1 MQRVA
6 VSSWALR
13 GALAALA
20 WLATDAAEARPRCPE
35 GFWLSSGSCC
45 AVGSEYVPAKNQCM
59 PVRPERRCVAGHLD
73 DCVSAARDLEQRGA
87 SSASY
92 SAELYRYACE
102 EGYAP
107 GCRGLGSLYHRGLGL
122 ERDEARARVLYEESC
137 DGGDAP
143 GCTVLAKLLLD
154 EGSDA
159 MRADELLAQAC
170 HRGDADACDVF
181 ARRLSVNPGQ
191 LANSIVYLERA
202 CDGGVGR
209 ACRNLVELAREEQ
222 RVNPVREHRLLEQ
235 ACRAGDAVGCT
246 LLGDALREGSIVPQN
261 LVVAALRYRAA
272 CDAGHGLGCMRL
284 GELTF
289 RGDGVTRD
297 LAQAAELFAQACRA
311 GEPLACERAAAMQS
325 ERAAKPARSLSRVP

>member
-1 MQRVA
+1 M
-6 VSSWALR
+6 R

-20 WLATDAAEARPRCPE
+20 WLATEAAEARPRCPE
-35 GFWLSSGSCC
+35 GMWLSGGSCC

-59 PVRPERRCVAGHLD
+59 PVRAERRCVAGHLD
-73 DCVSAARDLEQRGA
+73 DCVSAARELEQRGA

-107 GCRGLGSLYHRGLGL
+107 ACRGLGSLYHRGLGL
-122 ERDEARARVLYEESC
+122 DRDEARARVLYEESC

-143 GCTVLAKLLLD
+143 GCTVLAKLLLE

-181 ARRLSVNPGQ
+181 ARRLSANPAQ
-191 LANSIVYLERA
+191 LAQSIAYLERA
-202 CDGGVGR
+202 CDGGIGR
-209 ACRNLVELAREEQ
+209 ACRNLVEIAHQQQYVE
-222 RVNPVREHRLLEQ
+222 PVREQRLLEL
-235 ACRAGDAVGCT
+235 ACRASDPVGCT
-246 LLGDALREGSIVPQN
+246 LLGDALREGNIVPKN
-261 LVVAALRYRAA
+261 LVLAALRYRSA
-272 CDAGHGLGCMRL
+272 CEAGHGLGCMRL
-284 GELTF
+284 GELTS

-297 LAQAAELFAQACRA
+297 LTQAAELFGRACLA

-325 ERAAKPARSLSRVP
+325 ERSVKPARSVSRAP